1 MMEYIQS
8 YTISIFATALLITVV
23 DILSPTGAGGVTKHL
38 RFLTSLVFVCLLI
51 SPTVSLAQK
60 LGELADGKWTLGENT
75 QTENDYNQQMQNALD
90 SASKQYFAEML
101 TMTLCQEFEIAE
113 DNIRAHVEWIDSE
126 NGLRPQKVTL
136 LLSGKAIWKNPA
148 RMEEY
153 VSSLLECDC
162 VSAIE

>member
-1 MMEYIQS
+1 
-8 YTISIFATALLITVV
+8 
-23 DILSPTGAGGVTKHL
+23 
-38 RFLTSLVFVCLLI
+38 
-51 SPTVSLAQK
+51 
-60 LGELADGKWTLGENT
+60 
-75 QTENDYNQQMQNALD
+75 
-90 SASKQYFAEML
+90 
-101 TMTLCQEFEIAE
+101 MTLCQEFEIAE
-113 DNIRAHVEWIDSE
+113 DNIRAHVEWTDSE